1 MTRYLLAIDQGTT
14 GSTALVMGIDGRT
27 LGRESEE
34 LPQHFPAPAWVEHDP
49 AEICASV
56 ERAVQGALRQAGVS
70 GTDIA
75 ALGITNQRETTLVWD
90 RASGR
95 PIHRAIVW
103 QDRRTADVCQRLRE
117 EGHEATVRERTGLV
131 LDPYFSATKIA
142 WLLDEKGE
150 RARAEAGALAFGTVD
165 SYLVWWLAGGA
176 AAAAPHVIEISNA
189 SRTSLMH
196 LETGRWDAELCA
208 LFRVPP
214 AVLPAIVP
222 TTGEVARTR
231 GFAPL
236 PDGVPIT
243 GIAGDQQAALFG
255 QACFEPGSAKCTYG
269 TGAFLVVNTGA
280 RRVHSQHGLLSTIAW
295 QIGGETLY
303 ALEGSCFVAGAAV
316 QWLRDGLGLI
326 RSSSEVEALARSVS
340 SSEGV
345 VFVPALSGLGAP
357 HWDPEARGLISGLTR
372 GSNKGHIAR
381 ATLEAIAFQV
391 ADLVAAIRE
400 DLALAGGG
408 GVSAAARSPGGQF
421 TVAQLPGRQSPGLPG
436 GQAPGDPRPDV
447 GPPHDRLSDD
457 RFSAGVAGRISDARL
472 RVERIRVDGGAA
484 QNNLLMQF
492 QSDISNLCI
501 ERPLDLESTAR
512 GAAML
517 AGVGAGIFASVS
529 DAAQMVEH
537 PERFD
542 PIMTDPVRAEHLA
555 RWHDAVRR
563 TRSSESGGASGG
575 GVSGNGSARAGL
587 EDDVH

>member
-34 LPQHFPAPAWVEHDP
+34 LPQHFPQPAWVEHDP

-56 ERAVQGALRQAGVS
+56 ERAVAGALRQAGIQGS
-70 GTDIA
+70 EIA
-75 ALGITNQRETTLVWD
+75 AIGITNQRETTLVWD

-103 QDRRTADVCQRLRE
+103 QDRRTADVCERLRAG
-117 EGHEATVRERTGLV
+117 GHEAEIGERSGLV

-142 WLLDEKGE
+142 WLLDHVDA

-176 AAAAPHVIEISNA
+176 AARAPHVIEISNA

-196 LETGRWDAELCA
+196 LETGRWDARLCK
-208 LFRVPP
+208 LFGVPEP
-214 AVLPAIVP
+214 VLPTIVP
-222 TTGEVARTR
+222 TTGEIARTR

-243 GIAGDQQAALFG
+243 GVAGDQQAALFG
-255 QACFEPGSAKCTYG
+255 QACFEPGLAKCTYG

-280 RRVHSQHGLLSTIAW
+280 RRVRSHHGLLSTIAW
-295 QIGGETLY
+295 QIGGTTSY

-316 QWLRDGLGLI
+316 QWLRDGLGVI
-326 RSSSEVEALARSVS
+326 RSSAEVEALARSVS

-357 HWDPEARGLISGLTR
+357 HWDPGARGLIAGLTR
-372 GSNKGHIAR
+372 GSNAGHIAR

-400 DLALAGGG
+400 DLALE
-408 GVSAAARSPGGQF
+408 RDPGN
-421 TVAQLPGRQSPGLPG
+421 TAPQSSEERYP
-436 GQAPGDPRPDV
+436 
-447 GPPHDRLSDD
+447 
-457 RFSAGVAGRISDARL
+457 AGVAGRISEARL

-492 QSDISNLCI
+492 QSDISDLCI

-537 PERFD
+537 PQRFD
-542 PIMTDPVRAEHLA
+542 ATMTASARAEHLA

-563 TRSSESGGASGG
+563 TRSSGVQGTGSPSGS
-575 GVSGNGSARAGL
+575 GL
-587 EDDVH
+587 EGDVH